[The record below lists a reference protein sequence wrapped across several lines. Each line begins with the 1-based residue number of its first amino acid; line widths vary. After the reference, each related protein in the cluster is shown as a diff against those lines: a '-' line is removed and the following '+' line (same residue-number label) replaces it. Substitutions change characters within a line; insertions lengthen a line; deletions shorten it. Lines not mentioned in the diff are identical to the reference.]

1 MNLDLKIVIF
11 FLGECQQ
18 KHIEAATNG
27 RRFDLQLI
35 GSGGNG
41 MMSNSQANSS
51 SIATLNQSLSDTLV
65 FLEELANLTSKKN
78 GCLLDEGVF
87 LTDVGAELLK
97 RIKIKPQMIS
107 RQRNRGGGATLKS
120 SGNVNQIIAETEKYH
135 LILLSY

>member
-1 MNLDLKIVIF
+1 
-11 FLGECQQ
+11 
-18 KHIEAATNG
+18 
-27 RRFDLQLI
+27 
-35 GSGGNG
+35 

-107 RQRNRGGGATLKS
+107 RQRNRGGGGTLKS
-120 SGNVNQIIAETEKYH
+120 SGNVNQIIAEAEKYH
-135 LILLSY
+135 LILLSK